1 MKVSL
6 TENRMGDFQIKISR
20 GSELIKEISCDEFGC
35 KDISN
40 TVKSIKFLK
49 KANEDYLKDVVA
61 KEKAVNVA
69 STKIAKPDESDEEE
83 DLCGAEEDEDETE
96 PPKDKKAKIL

>member
-1 MKVSL
+1 
-6 TENRMGDFQIKISR
+6 MGDFQIKISR
-20 GSELIKEISCDEFGC
+20 GSEVIKEISCDEFGC
-35 KDISN
+35 KDISS

-61 KEKAVNVA
+61 KEKAENVA
-69 STKIAKPDESDEEE
+69 STKNGKIEESDEEE

-96 PPKDKKAKIL
+96 PPKDKKAKLS